1 MYAVLK
7 NLRTN
12 STKYPSQL
20 FPESLFLTPPFPRAH
35 WNLWSPP
42 NLNCMIGFL
51 QHTTHTSFHNTSKL
65 HLHPGNNLDTLSTS
79 YGFPHQSS
87 IDSNP
92 CSLLLNIHIASYIS
106 VGSLNTS
113 KLHLGNLDPLF
124 HIVWFSPPVFHR
136 LKFLLLPT
144 QHPRHIASHI
154 SVGSAA
160 SSAFCPSPLINP
172 QFQVIL
178 PFLRCCGPCL
188 PDSSQNLT
196 MRTSFS

>member
-1 MYAVLK
+1 
-7 NLRTN
+7 
-12 STKYPSQL
+12 
-20 FPESLFLTPPFPRAH
+20 
-35 WNLWSPP
+35 
-42 NLNCMIGFL
+42 MIGFL

-144 QHPRHIASHI
+144 QHPRHIASRI
-154 SVGSAA
+154 SVGSTA
-160 SSAFCPSPLINP
+160 SSAFCPSPLTPNSRSS
-172 QFQVIL
+172 
-178 PFLRCCGPCL
+178 FLSCAAAAPACLIQAKTSRCALLSPK
-188 PDSSQNLT
+188 SS
-196 MRTSFS
+196 